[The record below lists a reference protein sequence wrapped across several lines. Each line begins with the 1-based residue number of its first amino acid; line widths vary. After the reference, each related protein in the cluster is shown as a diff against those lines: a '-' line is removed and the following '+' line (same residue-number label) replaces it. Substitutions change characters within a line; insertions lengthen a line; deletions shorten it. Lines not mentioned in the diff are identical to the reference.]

1 MEIDI
6 VFADKSQ
13 MPTSEEVEQ
22 VLGEQLELLETL
34 LNNCNID
41 ETIWKFY
48 SKKSGWTWQC
58 RRKKVN
64 LFYVQMVNG
73 GFYVWIT
80 LGVRAKMKALE
91 IINNPVV
98 CKAILSA
105 NEYPEGTSFFVAVQ
119 NHTDVE
125 IVQKLIDIKTA

>member
-1 MEIDI
+1 MEIEI

-13 MPTSEEVEQ
+13 MPTSEDVER
-22 VLGEQLELLETL
+22 VLGERLPLLETL

-41 ETIWKFY
+41 ESLWKFY

-58 RRKKVN
+58 RRKKLN
-64 LFYVQMVNG
+64 LFYVQMVIG

-80 LGVRAKMKALE
+80 LGVKAKLKALE
-91 IINNPVV
+91 LINNPVV

-105 NEYPEGTSFFVAVQ
+105 KEYPEGTSFFVAVQ
-119 NHTDVE
+119 NYADVE
-125 IVQKLIDIKTA
+125 IVQRLIEIKLS